1 MKFLIITR
9 MKDTFGMV
17 PPEKQ
22 AQIME
27 GVVAFIDKYRKTG
40 VCKEIFNI
48 SSIHGTASV
57 WDVESAEK
65 GSALYVENPAYGFED
80 YEMYVVSDFDVQMK
94 TQMEVYKKFL
104 AKK

>member
-1 MKFLIITR
+1 
-9 MKDTFGMV
+9 MV

-27 GVVAFIDKYRKTG
+27 GVAAFVDKYRKAG
-40 VCKEIFNI
+40 LCKEIYTI
-48 SSIHGTASV
+48 ASIHGTASV

-65 GSALYVENPAYGFED
+65 GNALFLEDPAYSFEE
-80 YEMYVVSDFDVQMK
+80 YEMYTVSDFDAQVK
-94 TQMEVYKKFL
+94 TQKDMYGKLL

>member
-9 MKDTFGMV
+9 MKDAFCMV
-17 PPEKQ
+17 PLEKQ

-27 GVVAFIDKYRKTG
+27 GVVTFVDKYRKAG
-40 VCKEIFNI
+40 VCKEIFNV
-48 SSIHGTASV
+48 SSVHGTASV

-65 GSALYVENPAYGFED
+65 GSALFLEDPAYGFED
-80 YEMYVVSDFDVQMK
+80 IEMYAVSDFDVQMK
-94 TQMEVYKKFL
+94 NQMEMYKKFL